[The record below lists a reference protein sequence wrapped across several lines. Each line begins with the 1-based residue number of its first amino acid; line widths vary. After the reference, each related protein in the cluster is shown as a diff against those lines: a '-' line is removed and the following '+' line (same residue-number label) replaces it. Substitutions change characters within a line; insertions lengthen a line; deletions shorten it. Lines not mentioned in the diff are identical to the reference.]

1 MTPIYRSPDH
11 DQASAIRSL
20 LQDHN
25 IQSSIIETRKSN
37 KPFGSSSVT
46 WYELWL
52 RHYADATRA
61 KSIITQHEFSTFKT
75 NMSSYRTTVVA
86 QTSQPEI
93 RQGLQQQQLQQQRA
107 QGVQEVQPSSD
118 ELLLEEHGGGGQLII
133 NTPPSPPAQP
143 VFTKKQ
149 PGDSDPKRREDL
161 IPINNKRVFK
171 RLGLLLGYSEEEI
184 EKLDSN
190 KLYRPWDANA
200 LMERVKNLKQ
210 KCS

>member
-11 DQASAIRSL
+11 DQTSAIRSL

-61 KSIITQHEFSTFKT
+61 KSIITQHEFSAFK
-75 NMSSYRTTVVA
+75 NDMSSYRTTVVT
-86 QTSQPEI
+86 QTSQAGI
-93 RQGLQQQQLQQQRA
+93 GQGLQQQQQLQHQKQQR
-107 QGVQEVQPSSD
+107 VQPSSD
-118 ELLLEEHGGGGQLII
+118 ELLLDEHAVGEQLLT
-133 NTPPSPPAQP
+133 NDPPSPPVQP

-149 PGDSDPKRREDL
+149 PGNSEPKRREDL

-184 EKLDSN
+184 DKLDSN